1 MGLVR
6 SKGSIIVGYDAD
18 LTCVD
23 LGKAWRL
30 ERSDVVSSA
39 SYSIYEGWLF
49 QGAIVHAMSRGQ
61 FVLRD
66 GPLQDST
73 VGLGRFDS
81 RQQCP
86 SGHGI

>member
-1 MGLVR
+1 MGLGQ

-23 LGKAWRL
+23 LGKPWRL
-30 ERSDVVSSA
+30 GGTDVVSSA
-39 SYSIYEGWLF
+39 GYSIYEGWLF

-66 GPLQDST
+66 GALQDLT
-73 VGLGRFDS
+73 VGLGRFVK
-81 RQQCP
+81 RKL
-86 SGHGI
+86 